1 MAIAGRALENYAT
14 SNRRGADHRDDLLSD
29 QPQSGLDG
37 GGDSLRRREG
47 SGSCL
52 HIPARHLWRVFLG
65 GYVALLT
72 AAFVAFFHFT
82 FIKAVALTKV
92 LNIFSSVVATL
103 VFARRDL
110 STGDWA

>member
-1 MAIAGRALENYAT
+1 MVADRDDGGWLTPGRMAIAGRALENYAT

-52 HIPARHLWRVFLG
+52 HIPARHLWRVFSR
-65 GYVALLT
+65 
-72 AAFVAFFHFT
+72 AAT
-82 FIKAVALTKV
+82 
-92 LNIFSSVVATL
+92 SPC
-103 VFARRDL
+103 
-110 STGDWA
+110 